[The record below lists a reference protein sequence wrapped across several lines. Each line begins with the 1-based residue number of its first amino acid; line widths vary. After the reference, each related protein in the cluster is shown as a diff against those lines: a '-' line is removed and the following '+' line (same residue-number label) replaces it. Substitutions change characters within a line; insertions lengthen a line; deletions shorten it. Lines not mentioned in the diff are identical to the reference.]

1 MSPTTIDLGKI
12 KTHAQADEVLAELAK
27 NGAEVPDVTELKVA
41 EKVAVISNI
50 LDNSPKAPAEP
61 EQPLAVTP
69 EVNEQQEPVVNHQH
83 TTEPG
88 EEDEDTDGFPFKFY
102 RGEPVIEIRNV
113 MLNGRLYV
121 DIFTPGASYRITTD
135 EFEQLKKNNG

>member
-1 MSPTTIDLGKI
+1 MSPTTIDLTKI
-12 KTHAQADEVLAELAK
+12 KNHKQADEILAALAK
-27 NGAEVPDVTELKVA
+27 NGAEVPDVTDLKVA

-50 LDNSPKAPAEP
+50 LDNSSKAPETNDTDNAGDT
-61 EQPLAVTP
+61 TP
-69 EVNEQQEPVVNHQH
+69 PVAPD
-83 TTEPG
+83 EDEDED
-88 EEDEDTDGFPFKFY
+88 EEDEEDTEAFPFKFY

-121 DIFTPGASYRITTD
+121 DVFTPGASYRITTD